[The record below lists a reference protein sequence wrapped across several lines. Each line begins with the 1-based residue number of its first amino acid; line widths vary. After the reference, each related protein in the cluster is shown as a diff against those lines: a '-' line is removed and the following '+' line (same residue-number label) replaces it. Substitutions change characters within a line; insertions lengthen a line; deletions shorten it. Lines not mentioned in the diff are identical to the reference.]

1 MNLTPK
7 TLKIIATLLIVIQ
20 VVAFIYMVKTTW
32 RNDNE
37 MPGAFFLIFIL
48 PMFSTILYR
57 KAKKK
62 TEAEK
67 TE

>member
-7 TLKIIATLLIVIQ
+7 TMKIIATLLIVIQ
-20 VVAFIYMVKTTW
+20 VIAFIYMVKTTW

-48 PMFSTILYR
+48 PLFSTILFR
-57 KAKKK
+57 MAKKK
-62 TEAEK
+62 TEMKKPE
-67 TE
+67 

>member
-1 MNLTPK
+1 MNFTPK